1 MTTTYLNDESFFTL
15 IWIPGLTEPFSESLL
30 TWSDDNI
37 AKFRFI
43 HEPDAKNWTLDY
55 TLTKAQEYYP
65 GIKAVSVVVN
75 PWARVWW
82 LYESVTQIPD
92 GEAAFKNDLKLGSF
106 EEFVNDL
113 PNALKNS
120 SNWPAWWTPATQ
132 QSEWLTSKNSDGTT
146 HRAEYVLRAEN
157 FAEDVKSLESYFSMP
172 VPAVDFTSSDY
183 QSHYNEHTKQIVE
196 DLFKD
201 DIAWFGY
208 TF

>member
-1 MTTTYLNDESFFTL
+1 MTTYLTDESFFTL
-15 IWIPGLTEPFSESLL
+15 IWISGLTEPFSETLL
-30 TWSDDNI
+30 KWSDDNV

-43 HEPDAKNWTLDY
+43 HDPEAKDWLSNYNLA
-55 TLTKAQEYYP
+55 KAQEYYP
-65 GIKAVSVVVN
+65 GIKTVSVVVN
-75 PWARVWW
+75 PWARVLW

-92 GEAAFKNDLKLGSF
+92 GEAAFKNELKLGSF

-120 SNWPAWWTPATQ
+120 TNWPAWWFPSTP
-132 QSEWLTSKNSDGTT
+132 QSEWVKSKNTDGSI

-157 FAEDVKSLESYFSMP
+157 FAEDVKSLEAYFSMP
-172 VPAVDFTSSDY
+172 VPAVEFTPAEY
-183 QSHYNEHTKQIVE
+183 QSHYNEQTKQIVA